1 MLKKIVIVSILC
13 ISFFSINNTFSEFVW
28 SVKWGWNGITP
39 LINSENVNKTDNQWI
54 TESQAKITPN
64 SIATDTTNVN
74 QWPSA
79 NEKAITPDSL
89 KNSTKTGDNPTLSA
103 EWEKAKA
110 NQKQAEKDAY
120 DNSKASAWDITSR
133 WFTINVGDVSPGMWV
148 PWSTT
153 KENIN
158 YLLWTIIQN
167 LMIALWS
174 IALLIMTIWAGFMLL
189 YFGQD
194 EQLSKWKKIFMSWV
208 YSLIVA
214 LSAYYIISIVR
225 YLLYFWDN

>member
-1 MLKKIVIVSILC
+1 MLKKIVIVFILF
-13 ISFFSINNTFSEFVW
+13 ISFFFINSTFATNW
-28 SVKWGWNGITP
+28 GITWWWDSITP
-39 LINSENVNKTDNQWI
+39 NFSNDVSNNDNQWI
-54 TESQAKITPN
+54 TESQAKMTPD

-79 NEKAITPDSL
+79 NDKAITPDSL
-89 KNSTKTGDNPTLSA
+89 KNSTNTGDNPSLSP
-103 EWEKAKA
+103 EWQNAKE
-110 NQKQAEKDAY
+110 NQTQAEKEAY
-120 DNSKASAWDITSR
+120 DNSKDSAWDITSR
-133 WFTINVGDVSPGMWV
+133 WFTINVGDISPWMGV
-148 PWSTT
+148 KWSTT
-153 KENIN
+153 KENVN

-174 IALLIMTIWAGFMLL
+174 IALLIMTVWAGFMLL

-214 LSAYYIISIVR
+214 LSAYYIVSIVR